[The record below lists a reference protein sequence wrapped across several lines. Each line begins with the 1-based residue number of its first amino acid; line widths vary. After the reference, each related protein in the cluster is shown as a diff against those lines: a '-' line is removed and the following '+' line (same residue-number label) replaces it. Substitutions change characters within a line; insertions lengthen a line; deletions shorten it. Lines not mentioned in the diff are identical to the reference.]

1 MRSDPLTDVLTPGLP
16 DDAFDHDGQLTKRE
30 IRALTLAALAP
41 RPGELLWDVGAG
53 SGSIGIEWL
62 RANPAGRA
70 VAFERDPARV
80 RRIAANAVAL
90 GASAL
95 TIVRGAA
102 PDVFTELPDGPAPDA
117 VFIGGGLT
125 VPGMVERCWAVLRPG
140 GRLVANAVTVETEAE
155 IVRQRALLGGE
166 LTRIQISRSAP
177 VGRFTGWRASMPVT
191 QWIVT
196 RPAAVDPAPGRSA
209 DEAAHVAE
217 ESRP

>member
-16 DDAFDHDGQLTKRE
+16 DEAFDHDGQLTKRE

-62 RANPAGRA
+62 RANPTGRA
-70 VAFERDPARV
+70 VAFERDPERAG
-80 RRIAANAVAL
+80 RIARNRDAL
-90 GASAL
+90 GAPGL
-95 TIVRGAA
+95 RVVVGDA
-102 PDVFTELPDGPAPDA
+102 PDVFDTSDLAPDA

-125 VPGMVERCWAVLRPG
+125 VPGMVERCWAALRPG

-155 IVRQRALLGGE
+155 IVRERALLGGE
-166 LTRIQISRSAP
+166 LTRIQISRSTP

-209 DEAAHVAE
+209 DEAVHVAE